1 MSDCG
6 WRMCDGGWRMCD
18 GGLRMS
24 DCGWWMSDGGL
35 WKSDCG
41 CRYADR
47 GMLDVGSMK
56 KKIELSVTITDLN
69 LYEHFHYSLFE
80 IDGNDSALTKY

>member
-1 MSDCG
+1 MADCG
-6 WRMCDGGWRMCD
+6 LRIADV
-18 GGLRMS
+18 GLRMV
-24 DCGWWMSDGGL
+24 DGGL

>member
-1 MSDCG
+1 MSNVGCRMADCG
-6 WRMCDGGWRMCD
+6 LRIADV
-18 GGLRMS
+18 GLRMV
-24 DCGWWMSDGGL
+24 DGGL

>member
-1 MSDCG
+1 MSNVGCRMADCG
-6 WRMCDGGWRMCD
+6 LRIADV
-18 GGLRMS
+18 GLRMV
-24 DCGWWMSDGGL
+24 DGGL

-80 IDGNDSALTKY
+80 IDGNDSTLTKY